1 MRGKFQGRCRVRVAF
16 ITEPR
21 ESEQV
26 LVENIVFKNGHG
38 ATIGSVPDGNG
49 LHGFITNVTFRA
61 PDTVVLLTTNRL
73 IIPS

>member
-1 MRGKFQGRCRVRVAF
+1 MNGNLAGR
-16 ITEPR
+16 
-21 ESEQV
+21 SEQV

-61 PDTVVLLTTNRL
+61 PDTIHT
-73 IIPS
+73 